1 MHGAAW
7 LGIPENCF
15 TRMVA
20 LLVVRSPSSSTIM
33 FKAGWFMQAKSE
45 KGSPLQTQDS
55 LFPWIISSLFGM
67 IVSFVQA
74 SAFKVWLFTLIGGQ
88 VSTFSH
94 TAQQE
99 QEGSASQ

>member
-15 TRMVA
+15 TRIVA
-20 LLVVRSPSSSTIM
+20 LLVVRFPSSSTIM
-33 FKAGWFMQAKSE
+33 FKSGWFMQAKSE
-45 KGSPLQTQDS
+45 KGSPPQTQDS